1 MHESYVKP
9 HDKKMQVTTRYLSD
23 TAQYDACI
31 LQLHINK
38 YDKLILINV
47 GGTES
52 FPFMT
57 QIIHGA

>member
-1 MHESYVKP
+1 
-9 HDKKMQVTTRYLSD
+9 MQVTTRYLSD
-23 TAQYDACI
+23 TAQDDACI

-38 YDKLILINV
+38 YDIKLILINV